1 MNQYFK
7 PLAIGLMFI
16 GLVALSGMSLSAVAQ
31 NQTGSNQTDN
41 MTAGGGNMT
50 LQEEGTSGINKTVA
64 RNQSAGG
71 GGSGPS
77 SATIRLVSKFFLL
90 LFFLGISTKILGR
103 QQQEN
108 LIK

>member
-7 PLAIGLMFI
+7 PLVIGLMII
-16 GLVALSGMSLSAVAQ
+16 GLVSLSSLSVSAVAQ
-31 NQTGSNQTDN
+31 NQTGGNKTDN

-71 GGSGPS
+71 GGSAS
-77 SATIRLVSKFFLL
+77 S
-90 LFFLGISTKILGR
+90 
-103 QQQEN
+103 
-108 LIK
+108 